1 MNDNDDIKTD
11 KMLQTI
17 KEKYGSVSE
26 YYAEKGRRNAGKS
39 KPSGFG
45 SDKIGRDGMTGK
57 DRASIAGQKGGRDKD
72 VMVTRNRTIDES
84 ILSELEAAINKARSA
99 GLTDSEIVNMYKLKS
114 IKIGK
119 KTQEVLDAIQNGSVK
134 ADSTEIAEVIFGN
147 KTQYRLARYHL
158 VKLYNAGL
166 LERPGGNNLQLNLEP
181 DESQKTAVSDESTR
195 LLKRTTSA
203 LSRRKDW
210 LSRRIHDTRNK
221 TRSSFDLAEYNAL
234 QFALDYIGDDDE
246 SVGNF
251 MDKWITVKK
260 IKG

>member
-1 MNDNDDIKTD
+1 MSDNDDIKAS

-17 KEKYGSVSE
+17 KEKYGNVSE

-72 VMVTRNRTIDES
+72 VLIARSRTIDET
-84 ILSELEAAINKARSA
+84 ILSELEAAINNARSA
-99 GLTDSEIVNMYKLKS
+99 GLTDSEIVNIYKLKS

-134 ADSTEIAEVIFGN
+134 ADSTEIAGAVFGN
-147 KTQYRLARYHL
+147 KDQYRLARYHL

-166 LERPGGNNLQLNLEP
+166 LERPSGDNLQLDLEP
-181 DESQKTAVSDESTR
+181 DESQKMAVSDESTR

-210 LSRRIHDTRNK
+210 LSKRIYDTHSQTK
-221 TRSSFDLAEYNAL
+221 SSYDLAEYNAL

-251 MDKWITVKK
+251 MDKWITIKK